1 MAEDRTEFE
10 KKGAIGIAWID
21 NQAKGNSLSSKVMGD
36 LSEILNAVDRDKQL
50 LLLIL
55 TSRGKHFCTGM
66 DIASIEDA
74 EAMRAKTDFFARL
87 LPQIESLPVPVLA
100 AVKGNAFGGGFE
112 LALACDMIIA
122 SEKANFCFPEP
133 ALGACPP
140 FGAMRLAELVGRIRA
155 KEIMMTCRR
164 VPSAEAASMG
174 LVNKV
179 VADEELMNSATSL
192 AEDIVKKGPVAIQMI
207 KVAMNRNIGG
217 SDMAYW
223 QGTALS
229 ARASQ
234 DFEEGVKAFFAGKSP
249 QFKGR

>member
-10 KKGAIGIAWID
+10 KKGSIGIAWID
-21 NQAKGNSLSSKVMGD
+21 NTAKGNSLSSKVMGD
-36 LSEILNAVDRDKQL
+36 LAEILNVVERDKQI

-66 DIASIEDA
+66 DIAGIEDA
-74 EAMRAKTDFFARL
+74 EAMRGRTDLFARL

-100 AVKGNAFGGGFE
+100 AVRGSAFGGGFE

-122 SEKANFCFPEP
+122 SEKASFCFPEP

-140 FGAMRLAELVGRIRA
+140 FGAIRLAELVGRPRA

-164 VPSAEAASMG
+164 VPAAEAASIG

-179 VADEELMNSATSL
+179 VADEAVTDAAISL
-192 AEDIVKKGPVAIQMI
+192 AEDIVKKGPIAIQMI
-207 KVAMNRNIGG
+207 KVAMNRQIGG

-229 ARASQ
+229 ARAFE
-234 DFEEGVKAFFAGKSP
+234 DFEEGVKAFFAGKEP
-249 QFKGR
+249 KFKGR

>member
-1 MAEDRTEFE
+1 
-10 KKGAIGIAWID
+10 
-21 NQAKGNSLSSKVMGD
+21 MGD
-36 LSEILNAVDRDKQL
+36 LSEILNIVDKDKRL

-66 DIASIEDA
+66 DISGIEDT
-74 EAMRAKTDFFARL
+74 EAMMGRTDFFARL
-87 LPQIESLPVPVLA
+87 LPQIEDLPVPVLA
-100 AVKGNAFGGGFE
+100 AVRGNAFGGGFE

-140 FGAMRLAELVGRIRA
+140 FGAMRLAELAGRIRA
-155 KEIMMTCRR
+155 KE
-164 VPSAEAASMG
+164 
-174 LVNKV
+174 
-179 VADEELMNSATSL
+179 
-192 AEDIVKKGPVAIQMI
+192 IVKKGPVAIQMI
-207 KVAMNRNIGG
+207 KAAMNRHIGG

-234 DFEEGVKAFFAGKSP
+234 DFEEGVKAFFAGKAP